1 MHVIERTDRFTLV
14 GWDAR
19 RGKLTLFEAEGP
31 RESGAL
37 ARIGLRVHLPPGGR
51 DSAESS
57 TPRRADADV
66 RRGGDGTTSTTLRFA
81 RRIPSG
87 RRGSG

>member
-14 GWDAR
+14 GSDAR

-37 ARIGLRVHLPPGGR
+37 ARIGLRV
-51 DSAESS
+51 SAGSA
-57 TPRRADADV
+57 RRA
-66 RRGGDGTTSTTLRFA
+66 RRR
-81 RRIPSG
+81 
-87 RRGSG
+87 